1 MLILYIFLTIL
12 TITAAIKQIT
22 NKIVDIR
29 NININKY
36 SIYDSIF
43 FISFDEFIKQK
54 NKYANY
60 AINNNFIY
68 VYKTEKQSPFII
80 DFLMVRYFYNMEMPI
95 VTSTDKY
102 FKPFQY
108 TVYDILLYQYFGNK
122 LIFKD
127 KIHKESNHYI
137 IDNNN
142 SDIIRV

>member
-1 MLILYIFLTIL
+1 MLIYIFLAIL
-12 TITAAIKQIT
+12 VTTSAIKTIT
-22 NKIVDIR
+22 NKIVDIK

-36 SIYDSIF
+36 AIYDSIF
-43 FISFDEFIKQK
+43 FIPFDEFIKQK
-54 NKYANY
+54 NKYAKY

-68 VYKTEKQSPFII
+68 IYKTEKQSPFVI
-80 DFLMVRYFYNMEMPI
+80 DFLMVKYFYNMEMPI

-127 KIHKESNHYI
+127 KIYKESNHYI

-142 SDIIRV
+142 NDIIRV